1 MKCLMTPMILMVAL
15 VLSGC
20 VPVAEAQEN
29 MTINPEVNGATPAV
43 RSDELPPPRP
53 MADPD
58 RAQLDQAVADG
69 SNAALLMFLSRFPD
83 SRLAP
88 EARAD
93 LKSREK
99 PDAPG
104 VAERVAESD
113 AAVVIA
119 FDLARLSGDPAK
131 VAAFVARYAP
141 HPLAQEARF
150 LPY

>member
-1 MKCLMTPMILMVAL
+1 MKSLLTPLILMVAL
-15 VLSGC
+15 VLPSC
-20 VPVAEAQEN
+20 VPIAEAQEN
-29 MTINPEVNGATPAV
+29 MTINPDVNPLTRDLHSEPLPAPV
-43 RSDELPPPRP
+43 P

-58 RAQLDQAVADG
+58 RAQLDQAVAAG
-69 SNAALLMFLSRFPD
+69 SNAALLMFLSRYPD

-93 LKSREK
+93 LKARK
-99 PDAPG
+99 APDAPG

-113 AAVVIA
+113 AALVIA
-119 FDLARLSGDPAK
+119 FDRARLSGNPGE
-131 VAAFVARYAP
+131 VSAFIARYAP